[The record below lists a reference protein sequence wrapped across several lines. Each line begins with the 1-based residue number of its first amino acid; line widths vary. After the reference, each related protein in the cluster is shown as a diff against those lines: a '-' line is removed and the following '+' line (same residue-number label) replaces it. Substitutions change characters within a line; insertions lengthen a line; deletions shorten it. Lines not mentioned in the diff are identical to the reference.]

1 MYVIYVQTTLIQ
13 TDTNDTMYQ
22 RKTVKF
28 VFLKK
33 IFSGTYHI
41 YNPNSGNV
49 GVSTISRFCEIQP
62 FRNEIQHF
70 ANEIPHFRE
79 RDTTQPVIFAQNRPF
94 FAPVFDRFSL
104 ELYQIH
110 FDTKYNSTNTSKR
123 WAIFYGHLL
132 ERYRFLGFRLN
143 TVFSSSWHLNR
154 RKFVKTPQTTHNT
167 RYCRQAIERNGMT
180 ERFCRMKVFASRLAY
195 HLNEVNTSKHRRP
208 RTIFG
213 AV

>member
-22 RKTVKF
+22 RKTAKF
-28 VFLKK
+28 AFLKK

-79 RDTTQPVIFAQNRPF
+79 RDTTQRSFFAQNRPF
-94 FAPVFDRFSL
+94 LTSVSTGFSL

-110 FDTKYNSTNTSKR
+110 FDTKYNSTNTSKT
-123 WAIFYGHLL
+123 
-132 ERYRFLGFRLN
+132 LN
-143 TVFSSSWHLNR
+143 NILRT
-154 RKFVKTPQTTHNT
+154 
-167 RYCRQAIERNGMT
+167 
-180 ERFCRMKVFASRLAY
+180 AS
-195 HLNEVNTSKHRRP
+195 
-208 RTIFG
+208 
-213 AV
+213 